1 MQLHAVNST
10 GTLALNNV
18 HVDLRPTRTTF
29 SVQFAGLAFLYYDYI
44 LTLSDEIKYVWRSR
58 WRLST
63 LFYIFC
69 RYALV
74 ANVIYY
80 LSIAKEPQI
89 LEM

>member
-1 MQLHAVNST
+1 MPSARVFDAIARREL
-10 GTLALNNV
+10 
-18 HVDLRPTRTTF
+18 DRMTF

-74 ANVIYY
+74 ANIIYY
-80 LSIAKEPQI
+80 LSIAKEP
-89 LEM
+89 